1 MIPAGDHSSRS
12 LLLRRVS
19 SYSEVTASQ
28 HQRSDS
34 SGDEYTNNNL
44 DGEEDHLIEPSLRL
58 GTAAEDE
65 QLLNSSSELRITPSI
80 VEDEGGGD
88 HADDDD
94 DDCNHDA
101 NDGRRTTSSRQ
112 PQHHNSNHILSLYP
126 FFPALEYEPVS
137 MDDDDSTV
145 FSASLLQLSERSKK
159 EWKLWLVFLLLVL
172 SGVGNVVLAKL
183 QSLPMYNYPTF
194 LNVYANFVYI
204 IMSSVCYILPAI
216 HFGWFSHSISWR
228 HLSMNKKPFLVMG
241 FLDAMAAAM
250 QVLSTIYLPGTLLV
264 LLPQVAIPFSMI
276 TSRLVL
282 RESFTWHQ
290 ITGAAIVLGGIVVVL
305 MPVLTHHR
313 APSYSCQPIMGD
325 EEEFCSVC
333 EMEVSEMGCR
343 SHVKNE
349 FGDHMVVLSNETR
362 ADTVSLF
369 CEWVSKEE
377 SISHDD
383 SLEFVWSLVML
394 ASCIPMVFSTVYKQV
409 ALQVEMDP
417 ILVNCFVAT
426 FQLLFGIPLA
436 IPAGVSSSPQVTPWD
451 LPENWRSASKCL
463 FLQANTIE
471 SGCHPDDCSK
481 AALFVHLGL
490 LSSAVYT
497 ISMMLVLKYGSA
509 SLLYLGLTLVVP
521 LGHLIFSIHSPE
533 MVHVSDV
540 LGLVILL
547 AGLVLYRFG
556 HRNDDS
562 RSNSSSN
569 GNDPDDEIMAAGA
582 YRRLVEDDD
591 DDDEE
596 PRHIDDPTISLV
608 DDDTRNHQQGLPPP
622 TEEVET
628 PHGHVRNNTGGSEG
642 FLEFLREPF
651 LMVGDI

>member
-1 MIPAGDHSSRS
+1 VTSANYRS
-12 LLLRRVS
+12 ESDYYLEEELLLANTNEDEAVPDDSLQLRV
-19 SYSEVTASQ
+19 
-28 HQRSDS
+28 
-34 SGDEYTNNNL
+34 
-44 DGEEDHLIEPSLRL
+44 EPSTL
-58 GTAAEDE
+58 EDE
-65 QLLNSSSELRITPSI
+65 IT
-80 VEDEGGGD
+80 
-88 HADDDD
+88 DDDNGRVD
-94 DDCNHDA
+94 DTFN
-101 NDGRRTTSSRQ
+101 NENERRSQ
-112 PQHHNSNHILSLYP
+112 PQHQHQNHILNPSLNP
-126 FFPALEYEPVS
+126 FLPSLEYEPVS
-137 MDDDDSTV
+137 TDDESSSIV
-145 FSASLLQLSERSKK
+145 SLLQLSERSKK

-204 IMSSVCYILPAI
+204 IISAVCYILPAI
-216 HFGWFSHSISWR
+216 HFGWFQHSVSWR
-228 HLSMNKKPFLVMG
+228 HLSMNKKPFLIMG

-264 LLPQVAIPFSMI
+264 LLPQVAIPLSMI
-276 TSRLVL
+276 ASRLVL

-305 MPVLTHHR
+305 MPVLTNGR
-313 APSYSCQPIMGD
+313 APSYSCQAIMGD
-325 EEEFCSVC
+325 EEEFCSIC
-333 EMEVSEMGCR
+333 ETEVSEMGCR
-343 SHVKNE
+343 SHVKE
-349 FGDHMVVLSNETR
+349 KFGSPFVLSNHYEKSPPS
-362 ADTVSLF
+362 DTVSIF

-377 SISHDD
+377 AISHDD
-383 SLEFVWSLVML
+383 SLVFVWSIVMV

-409 ALQVEMDP
+409 ALQVQMDP
-417 ILVNCFVAT
+417 IFVNCFVAT

-436 IPAGVSSSPQVTPWD
+436 IPAGASSSPQVTPWK
-451 LPENWRSASKCL
+451 LPENWWSASKCL

-521 LGHLIFSIHSPE
+521 LGHLIFSIHSPA
-533 MVHVSDV
+533 MVHTSDV

-556 HRNDDS
+556 HSNETT
-562 RSNSSSN
+562 NSSN
-569 GNDPDDEIMAAGA
+569 NDADDNSMVGAYHRLGDDE
-582 YRRLVEDDD
+582 
-591 DDDEE
+591 DDEE
-596 PRHIDDPTISLV
+596 PLRIDDPTITLV
-608 DDDTRNHQQGLPPP
+608 DDRREAIRDGEAPQ
-622 TEEVET
+622 
-628 PHGHVRNNTGGSEG
+628 HGHHTRASTTDSEG

>member
-1 MIPAGDHSSRS
+1 MIPTGDHSSRS

-19 SYSEVTASQ
+19 SWSEVTPSQ
-28 HQRSDS
+28 RRSDS
-34 SGDEYTNNNL
+34 SCNEVDDEADLLLEAEYQDL
-44 DGEEDHLIEPSLRL
+44 DSL
-58 GTAAEDE
+58 
-65 QLLNSSSELRITPSI
+65 QLRIAGYNNI
-80 VEDEGGGD
+80 GNKDGD
-88 HADDDD
+88 QEQHT
-94 DDCNHDA
+94 DA
-101 NDGRRTTSSRQ
+101 ENVRT
-112 PQHHNSNHILSLYP
+112 PQHHQNHILNPSSGLMRNP
-126 FFPALEYEPVS
+126 FFPSLEYEPVS
-137 MDDDDSTV
+137 MEDETS
-145 FSASLLQLSERSKK
+145 SIASLLHLSERSKK
-159 EWKLWLVFLLLVL
+159 EWKLWLVFLLLVV

-216 HFGWFSHSISWR
+216 QFGWFQHSISWR
-228 HLSMNKKPFLVMG
+228 HVNMNKKPFLVMG
-241 FLDAMAAAM
+241 FLDAMAATM

-276 TSRLVL
+276 ASRWVL

-290 ITGAAIVLGGIVVVL
+290 IIGALVVLGGIIVVL

-313 APSYSCQPIMGD
+313 APSYSCQAIMGNK
-325 EEEFCSVC
+325 EEFCSVC
-333 EMEVSEMGCR
+333 EMEVSEIGCR
-343 SHVKNE
+343 SHVKDE
-349 FGDHMVVLSNETR
+349 FGQVLFSESSNN
-362 ADTVSLF
+362 DTVSLF
-369 CEWVSKEE
+369 CAWVSKEE
-377 SISHDD
+377 SIRHDD
-383 SLEFVWSLVML
+383 SLVFVWSIVMV

-417 ILVNCFVAT
+417 ILINCFVAT

-436 IPAGVSSSPQVTPWD
+436 IPAGASSSPQVTPWH
-451 LPENWRSASKCL
+451 LPQNWWSATKCL

-471 SGCHPDDCSK
+471 MGCHPDDCSE

-490 LSSAVYT
+490 LSTAVYT
-497 ISMMLVLKYGSA
+497 ISMMLVLKYGSS

-533 MVHVSDV
+533 SVHLSDV

-547 AGLVLYRFG
+547 AGLVMYRFG
-556 HRNDDS
+556 HDTLNNNNEGDGDDM
-562 RSNSSSN
+562 
-569 GNDPDDEIMAAGA
+569 ITAGA
-582 YRRLVEDDD
+582 YHRLEG

-596 PRHIDDPTISLV
+596 PLRIDDPTISLV
-608 DDDTRNHQQGLPPP
+608 DDQREGIPPEHTRNDTG
-622 TEEVET
+622 ET
-628 PHGHVRNNTGGSEG
+628 TKEG

>member
-1 MIPAGDHSSRS
+1 MIPARDHISRS

-19 SYSEVTASQ
+19 SWSEVNPAS
-28 HQRSDS
+28 RPASDI
-34 SGDEYTNNNL
+34 DDDDQEDDLLLDTTEYQ
-44 DGEEDHLIEPSLRL
+44 EPL
-58 GTAAEDE
+58 
-65 QLLNSSSELRITPSI
+65 QLRITASTLE
-80 VEDEGGGD
+80 EDEEGGD
-88 HADDDD
+88 HADDGP
-94 DDCNHDA
+94 NNTA
-101 NDGRRTTSSRQ
+101 GAQRQ
-112 PQHHNSNHILSLYP
+112 QQQQQHHILNPSLNP
-126 FFPALEYEPVS
+126 FFPSLEYEPVS
-137 MDDDDSTV
+137 MDDDDDQSSSSIGT
-145 FSASLLQLSERSKK
+145 LLHLSQRSRK
-159 EWKLWLVFLLLVL
+159 EWKLWLVFLLLVT

-204 IMSSVCYILPAI
+204 IMSSVCYIFPAI

-241 FLDAMAAAM
+241 FLDATAAAM

-264 LLPQVAIPFSMI
+264 LLPQVSIPLSMI
-276 TSRLVL
+276 VSRLAL

-313 APSYSCQPIMGD
+313 APSYSCQAIMGF

-333 EMEVSEMGCR
+333 QMEVSEIGCH
-343 SHVKNE
+343 SHGVQNRHPNE
-349 FGDHMVVLSNETR
+349 YGEQQQVLSSNGTTNN
-362 ADTVSLF
+362 DVVSFF

-377 SISHDD
+377 SMSHDD
-383 SLEFVWSLVML
+383 SLVFVWSLVMV

-426 FQLLFGIPLA
+426 SQLLFGIPLA
-436 IPAGVSSSPQVTPWD
+436 IPAGFSSSPQVNPWH
-451 LPENWRSASKCL
+451 LPDNWWSASKCL

-471 SGCHPDDCSK
+471 NGCHPDDCSK

-521 LGHLIFSIHSPE
+521 LGHLIFSIHSPD
-533 MVHVSDV
+533 MVHMSDIF
-540 LGLVILL
+540 GLVILL

-556 HRNDDS
+556 HANHNGIANNITNNSGGEDD
-562 RSNSSSN
+562 
-569 GNDPDDEIMAAGA
+569 DIMAGA
-582 YRRLVEDDD
+582 YHRLGDDDD
-591 DDDEE
+591 DDDE
-596 PRHIDDPTISLV
+596 PIRQIDDPTISLV
-608 DDDTRNHQQGLPPP
+608 DDNGNNQGEREA
-622 TEEVET
+622 TVSQEGRHT
-628 PHGHVRNNTGGSEG
+628 RNNTECSEG
-642 FLEFLREPF
+642 FREFLREPF